1 MSDDPN
7 DTAAGGAAAP
17 RGAGDGDGDEIGHTF
32 DRIEQLLEFPADF
45 PLKVMGRR
53 VDGFAQAIAAV
64 VGAHAPGFDPAS
76 IEIRSSS
83 RGTYLSL
90 TVIVRAESRTQ
101 LESLYRELAAHPM
114 VRILL

>member
-1 MSDDPN
+1 MPDDPI
-7 DTAAGGAAAP
+7 DSRARRAPAPGAA
-17 RGAGDGDGDEIGHTF
+17 GDGDEIGSAF

-64 VGAHAPGFDPAS
+64 VAAHVPGFDPAS
-76 IEIRSSS
+76 IELRSSS

-90 TVIVRAESRTQ
+90 TIVVRADSRAQ
-101 LESLYRELAAHPM
+101 LEALYRALAVHPL